1 MSAQTI
7 TFDSPE
13 APTIVAQTK
22 FLDDVRNID
31 WNEIY
36 DDCVHID
43 EYREHGRAVY
53 RATAFADAGGEEWS
67 QTCERSDMDMA
78 RVEAVSKLFAHL
90 LRLALNMRRG
100 MAVQS

>member
-1 MSAQTI
+1 MSAPPI

-13 APTIVAQTK
+13 ATTIVAQTK

-36 DDCVHID
+36 DDCVSINQ
-43 EYREHGRAVY
+43 YREHGRTVY
-53 RATAFADAGGEEWS
+53 RATAFAEAGGEEWS

-90 LRLALNMRRG
+90 LRLTLNMRRG
-100 MAVQS
+100 MVAQP

>member
-1 MSAQTI
+1 MTTPPI

-13 APTIVAQTK
+13 TSTIVAQTK

-36 DDCVHID
+36 DDCVRID
-43 EYREHGRAVY
+43 QYREHGRAVY

-78 RVEAVSKLFAHL
+78 RVEAVSKLFGHL

-100 MAVQS
+100 IEVHP

>member
-1 MSAQTI
+1 MSAQPI

-36 DDCVHID
+36 DDCVSINQ
-43 EYREHGRAVY
+43 YREHGRTVY
-53 RATAFADAGGEEWS
+53 RATAFAEAGGEEWS

-90 LRLALNMRRG
+90 LRLTLNMRRG
-100 MAVQS
+100 MVAQP

>member
-1 MSAQTI
+1 MTI

-31 WNEIY
+31 WNEIH
-36 DDCVHID
+36 DDCVRI
-43 EYREHGRAVY
+43 EEFREHGRMVY
-53 RATAFADAGGEEWS
+53 RATAFGDAGGEEWS

-90 LRLALNMRRG
+90 LRLTLNMRRG
-100 MAVQS
+100 MEVQS